1 VLDAS
6 SVTSTETGVVTDLA
20 RLPACARGD
29 ARHEHTR
36 ACLSVLVD
44 RLPSLPDGWRWRAGA
59 VPSGWS
65 IWIESASGGT
75 FHVVEM
81 SPASTVAGLASIVDA
96 YLAGI
101 DHSTETVR
109 LL

>member
-1 VLDAS
+1 
-6 SVTSTETGVVTDLA
+6 VTFA

-36 ACLSVLVD
+36 SCLPILVE
-44 RLPSLPDGWRWRAGA
+44 RLPALPAGWAWKVGP
-59 VPSGWS
+59 VPTGWS
-65 IWIESASGGT
+65 VWIESASGGS

-81 SPASTVAGLASIVDA
+81 SPASTVAGLAAIVDA
-96 YLAGI
+96 YLAGV
-101 DHSTETVR
+101 DHSTESVK